1 MPDRYQH
8 DGISPFLLCTHC
20 GCAVWDRELHDRV
33 NGLDLVDTAEQAM
46 KGTTPL
52 APPEPPA

>member
-1 MPDRYQH
+1 MSERYRH
-8 DGISPFLLCTHC
+8 LDGNIWMCDHC
-20 GCAVWDRELHDRV
+20 GCCVWNRELHDRV
-33 NGLDLVDTAEQAM
+33 NGLGLVDIAEQAM